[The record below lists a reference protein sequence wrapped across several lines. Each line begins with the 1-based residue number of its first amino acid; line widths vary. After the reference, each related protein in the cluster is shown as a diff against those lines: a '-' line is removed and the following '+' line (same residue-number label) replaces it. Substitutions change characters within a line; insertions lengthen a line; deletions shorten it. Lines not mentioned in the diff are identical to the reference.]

1 VGGGGAVW
9 YAASGA
15 NGPGGRPLSGLPDSA
30 LTDTTRVDSLTL
42 ADAPRI
48 DREGLEAV
56 NRRDWAAAAEFFRQA
71 MELDPNR
78 AEYKDHY
85 AFALINQ
92 GQYTQAIA
100 LLEQATRQDP
110 NYDLTYSHLA
120 DARLAMGDSLGA
132 VVALQ
137 RFLQVSVN
145 QADRA
150 LAQQKLNELLA
161 PRPAPIPVDTPAV
174 PTDTTMAPTP
184 DAPRDS
190 IRIAPPR

>member
-1 VGGGGAVW
+1 VV
-9 YAASGA
+9 
-15 NGPGGRPLSGLPDSA
+15 A
-30 LTDTTRVDSLTL
+30 LQRFLQVS
-42 ADAPRI
+42 
-48 DREGLEAV
+48 V
-56 NRRDWAAAAEFFRQA
+56 NQRDWSGAAEFFRQA

-78 AEYKDHY
+78 AEYKDHF

-120 DARLAMGDSLGA
+120 DARLGLGDSLGA

-145 QADRA
+145 QRDRA
-150 LAQQKLNELLA
+150 IAQQKLNQLLA
-161 PRPAPIPVDTPAV
+161 PRPAPPTVDTTTQTQ
-174 PTDTTMAPTP
+174 TDTVQGPTIP
-184 DAPRDS
+184 DEPRDS